1 MYNGLKIELHTNTLF
16 YCGGADLSLAC
27 AEYLE
32 GQYLLLLQV
41 PRHRLAV
48 DDGATRADVITVCV
62 LHACNDVGILGRV
75 VLLVAAVDPNGAV
88 LADVNLSPETRH

>member
-1 MYNGLKIELHTNTLF
+1 MNYTQTRNSQRG
-16 YCGGADLSLAC
+16 CDLSLAC